1 MLIIVPNRFNVERII
16 AYAIKAS
23 WLLTLFLCFFYAI
36 CTVVSYHQE
45 KYGKETC
52 KKEVSSFSRLGAIP
66 LEKIGQGPLSLQS
79 SKRKTMLPDMSREI
93 ALLAKNIRPDR
104 NAKEIDFLLSLR
116 SSQVDQKIKNGQ
128 LVFLSC
134 DSSSG
139 GTAPV
144 YRFSER
150 KTPLWIRPSY
160 LDRNKVLLEVGLFMP
175 SQESE
180 AFLEE
185 KAQFVLQ
192 EEEGGQSNLFE
203 KELWFASLAQAKLW
217 GHDVMFA
224 KFGGQKYSKWQNKM
238 KVEIPGKSGSAFCF
252 LEVGDYLVWSDG
264 KWVPVESAEKA
275 LGKPLAQVKSLSV
288 RDLELEVWNEDGFYP
303 QSVKL
308 ELQSVFK
315 NKALKSDHLPQNARM
330 KTPRQVSCS
339 FAKRRYVLKQGDW
352 IVKTKR
358 GWKVL
363 KRSVDVEDY
372 LHHILCGELCIF
384 ESLVREHGK
393 LCMKGYWVD
402 EMRTEAHPFSLPVTG
417 DRSMKKTVDRDRKET
432 SVKKTKGSVTTY
444 LPFSSPQKSKEL
456 SDG

>member
-1 MLIIVPNRFNVERII
+1 MLIIVPNRFNVERMLIL
-16 AYAIKAS
+16 AIKAS

-36 CTVVSYHQE
+36 CTAISFHRE
-45 KYGKETC
+45 KYGQEVL
-52 KKEVSSFSRLGAIP
+52 KKEVPSFPRGIPIP

-79 SKRKTMLPDMSREI
+79 SRRKAMLPDMSREI

-104 NAKEIDFLLSLR
+104 NTKEIGFLLSLK
-116 SSQVDQKIKNGQ
+116 SSQVEQKVKNGQ

-139 GTAPV
+139 GSSPV

-192 EEEGGQSNLFE
+192 EEGGLYSDRFE
-203 KELWFASLAQAKLW
+203 KELWFSSLAQAKLW
-217 GHDVMFA
+217 GQDVMFS
-224 KFGGQKYSKWQNKM
+224 KFGGQKYSKWRNKM
-238 KVEIPGKSGSAFCF
+238 KVEVPGKSGSVFCF
-252 LEVGDYLVWSDG
+252 LEAGDYLAWNEG

-275 LGKPLAQVKSLSV
+275 QGKPLAQVKSLSV

-303 QSVKL
+303 QSIKL
-308 ELQSVFK
+308 ELQSGFK
-315 NKALKSDHLPQNARM
+315 GKSLKPDQLPQNARM
-330 KTPRQVSCS
+330 KTLRQVSCS

-363 KRSVDVEDY
+363 KRSVDVESY

-393 LCMKGYWVD
+393 LCMKGYWID
-402 EMRTEAHPFSLPVTG
+402 EMRTEAHPFSLPVVG
-417 DRSMKKTVDRDRKET
+417 DRSLQKNVSREKKSGPE
-432 SVKKTKGSVTTY
+432 KKSKGSVITY
-444 LPFSSPQKSKEL
+444 LPFSSLQNSKEI
-456 SDG
+456 SNE